1 MLTLWPQGMLLFQQP
16 VGKNKE
22 DNKRAPGAKHAG
34 RHLALLHRGGK
45 PKLQVSGFTAISG
58 AINTALR
65 SWYTY
70 VYHESKSALAQ
81 KQPVPEEHRKE
92 PSAFW

>member
-45 PKLQVSGFTAISG
+45 NPS
-58 AINTALR
+58 
-65 SWYTY
+65 
-70 VYHESKSALAQ
+70 SKSADLPQ
-81 KQPVPEEHRKE
+81 FQVLLTQR
-92 PSAFW
+92 